1 MQAMPLR
8 RNACA
13 TAAAGFAATVALG
26 LAAAT
31 PAAAFTFHCRGNACR
46 AVAFL
51 DEGNG
56 CTVVTNHSRF
66 PVHVTQGIDQLSY
79 DLAPGATEAP
89 LIQTQCYGYYDGGET
104 ANFVGPATR

>member
-1 MQAMPLR
+1 MRTLPFYRHGLHLLAMSL
-8 RNACA
+8 
-13 TAAAGFAATVALG
+13 ALG
-26 LAAAT
+26 LWASA
-31 PAAAFTFHCRGNACR
+31 PAAAFSFHCVGNACR

-56 CTVVTNHSRF
+56 CTVVTNHS
-66 PVHVTQGIDQLSY
+66 PYAVHVTQGIGQLSY

-104 ANFVGPATR
+104 ANFVGAVAR